1 MIFTLISTPLV
12 INYFKSSGIVD
23 IPGGRR
29 LHKEVT
35 PRMGGLIILSIIF
48 INIFAF
54 YHNLN
59 DLRFFIFGLLLISL
73 CGNIDDIVGLKWNF
87 KIIFHSI
94 AAILIIIPY
103 VSHGFHLEFFGIIF
117 PGIWAYLL
125 LFLFVVGLIN
135 SINLMDGLD
144 GLVSGFSLSVFV
156 ILLFFSLKINIYF
169 TNILF
174 LTLIGSLLGFLKYNA
189 NPAKIFLGDTGSL
202 ILGYL
207 IAYSVLFISI
217 NLNPSS
223 NYLDLTP
230 AAIMLTVPLL
240 DTLKVIF
247 IRLTH
252 KKNLFAADQSHLHH
266 VILFHKIQQKK
277 VVFII
282 HIYSL
287 GFILISLIYVYYS
300 KPLAILIWVIL
311 SLFLLNINQVINLLS
326 SKTHLRKWLSKL
338 RELVID
344 LFSTLKKPL
353 LLISLIPAFVII
365 VSILLKTNKLTM
377 SIGWPFLFI
386 SFLLFLTSLMH
397 NKNTGQ
403 NHPYYIYLNL
413 LLFFA
418 ACFYSNQSLVELF
431 KPGHFLIFISIFLLV
446 SIVLLFSIA
455 RKELVTNGESIYS
468 GMDLVMIIITS
479 SVFVVEPFLM
489 MKNLNFLIISLIFA
503 IIFYFWI
510 KILIDIFK
518 SNSDYIYY
526 ATFLLPI
533 SAFIFSR
540 F

>member
-1 MIFTLISTPLV
+1 M
-12 INYFKSSGIVD
+12 
-23 IPGGRR
+23 
-29 LHKEVT
+29 
-35 PRMGGLIILSIIF
+35 
-48 INIFAF
+48 
-54 YHNLN
+54 
-59 DLRFFIFGLLLISL
+59 
-73 CGNIDDIVGLKWNF
+73 
-87 KIIFHSI
+87 
-94 AAILIIIPY
+94 
-103 VSHGFHLEFFGIIF
+103 
-117 PGIWAYLL
+117 
-125 LFLFVVGLIN
+125 
-135 SINLMDGLD
+135 
-144 GLVSGFSLSVFV
+144 
-156 ILLFFSLKINIYF
+156 
-169 TNILF
+169 
-174 LTLIGSLLGFLKYNA
+174 LGFLKYNA

-240 DTLKVIF
+240 DTLKVIYV
-247 IRLTH
+247 RLTH
-252 KKNLFAADQSHLHH
+252 KKNPFAADQTHLHH

-287 GFILISLIYVYYS
+287 GFIFISLIYVYHS
-300 KPLAILIWVIL
+300 KIAAIVLWAVL
-311 SLFLLNINQVINLLS
+311 SLLLLNINRVIVVLSRRTKIRKKFSDLRNFVTNLFYS
-326 SKTHLRKWLSKL
+326 
-338 RELVID
+338 
-344 LFSTLKKPL
+344 LKKA
-353 LLISLIPAFVII
+353 LILTSLIPAFII
-365 VSILLKTNKLTM
+365 IISILVKTNKLVM
-377 SIGWPFLFI
+377 SVGWPLLFI
-386 SFLLFLTSLMH
+386 SFLLFLTSLLH
-397 NKNTGQ
+397 NKYTVQ
-403 NHPYYIYLNL
+403 NHPFYVYLNL

-468 GMDLVMIIITS
+468 GIDLVMIIITA
-479 SVFVVEPFLM
+479 SVFVVEQFLIL
-489 MKNLNFLIISLIFA
+489 KNLNFLIISLIFA

-518 SNSDYIYY
+518 SNSYYIYY